1 MRSYFRAAVAAAYL
15 FGLVLH
21 TPVCAQLTSDVRSKV
36 ESKRLLEGLA
46 MAFEQNRGQA
56 DPAVKYLS
64 RGPGYQVFLTAEE
77 AVVAMAAAV
86 VRMRFDGANR
96 TAVVKG
102 EDLLDHKTNY
112 LRSADPAKN
121 ITDVSSHAKVKY
133 GVGLPGDR
141 RCLLRKS
148 GPPRI
153 RRFGGAGAKT
163 EKIKISFPGADKV
176 SVSKEGDLLLAYP
189 EGDVRYLKPVAYQDI
204 DGRRETVAAEYLV
217 AQGAQVGFRIG
228 EYDRSKP
235 LVIDPILSYSSPLWG
250 QYITGLAM
258 DSLGNAY
265 VVGDTRT
272 SNVPASG
279 GYLTRLSGI
288 EDVYVAKFDASGTW
302 LYATYLGARRG
313 STTDTGS
320 PSIPGA
326 MFTWPDD
333 QRCGLSRHPRRIP
346 DHIQRR
352 LLHYQAQCDMAM
364 LWSTRPL

>member
-36 ESKRLLEGLA
+36 ESKRLLEGLP

-96 TAVVKG
+96 TAAVKG

-112 LRSADPAKN
+112 LRSADSAKN

-133 GVGLPGDR
+133 ESVYPGIDVVYYGNR
-141 RCLLRKS
+141 GRLEYDVLVA
-148 GPPRI
+148 P
-153 RRFGGAGAKT
+153 GAQTK
-163 EKIKISFPGADKV
+163 KIKISFPGADKV

-265 VVGDTRT
+265 VVGDTRI
-272 SNVPASG
+272 SNVPATG

-288 EDVYVAKFDASGTW
+288 EDVYVAKFDASGTR

-313 STTDTGS
+313 STHGYGIAVDSGGNAYVAGRPALRTIPS
-320 PSIPGA
+320 PPA
-326 MFTWPDD
+326 HT
-333 QRCGLSRHPRRIP
+333 RRHSAVAPSLP
-346 DHIQRR
+346 SSMR
-352 LLHYQAQCDMAM
+352 LAM
-364 LWSTRPL
+364 LSSIRPS